1 MDKPD
6 LGWKEYTFRD
16 ECVTTLLIFDY
27 SWRHIPSKP
36 KNKIV
41 DFYTASSPVSRSW
54 NLPFLLWWQI
64 KLDETQVTEA
74 QEQKQRLEQEYELL
88 TAYQSKIKMQAEAQ
102 HQRERKQL
110 EERVSLRRALLE
122 QKVSTT
128 THPSTHRVSLPQT
141 EGEYTHPPLPFGQK
155 GTPSN

>member
-1 MDKPD
+1 MKFTV
-6 LGWKEYTFRD
+6 L
-16 ECVTTLLIFDY
+16 V
-27 SWRHIPSKP
+27 
-36 KNKIV
+36 V
-41 DFYTASSPVSRSW
+41 V
-54 NLPFLLWWQI
+54 QI

-128 THPSTHRVSLPQT
+128 THPSPLDKRV
-141 EGEYTHPPLPFGQK
+141 HPATSPMVITCFTYLTKFAWHIDYHGVAN
-155 GTPSN
+155 SYNC